1 MRYHIEWAY
10 IATLPLQGG
19 KNNFCVL
26 YDEVEKD
33 WSLTFPQAISLA
45 RRMGKKKYGEYGYEV
60 TVTAL
65 DKCGTP
71 SDKGKI
77 YSQGRLLQ
85 LDFYV
90 YAPLAQLDRAT
101 AF

>member
-10 IATLPLQGG
+10 LSEN
-19 KNNFCVL
+19 KCKVL

-45 RRMGKKKYGEYGYEV
+45 RRMGVKKYGDWGYEV

-65 DKCGTP
+65 DKCGSP
-71 SDKGKI
+71 SDRGKI
-77 YSQGRLLQ
+77 YSQGRLL
-85 LDFYV
+85 
-90 YAPLAQLDRAT
+90 
-101 AF
+101 

>member
-10 IATLPLQGG
+10 LSDNKI
-19 KNNFCVL
+19 KVL

-45 RRMGKKKYGEYGYEV
+45 RRMGVKKYGEYGYEV

-65 DKCGTP
+65 DKCGSP
-71 SDKGKI
+71 SDRGKI
-77 YSQGRLLQ
+77 YSQGRLL
-85 LDFYV
+85 
-90 YAPLAQLDRAT
+90 
-101 AF
+101 

>member
-10 IATLPLQGG
+10 LSDDKI
-19 KNNFCVL
+19 KVL

-45 RRMGKKKYGEYGYEV
+45 RRMGVKKYGEYGYEV

-65 DKCGTP
+65 DKCGSP
-71 SDKGKI
+71 SDRGRI
-77 YSQGRLLQ
+77 YSQGRLL
-85 LDFYV
+85 
-90 YAPLAQLDRAT
+90 
-101 AF
+101 

>member
-10 IATLPLQGG
+10 LAEDKIR
-19 KNNFCVL
+19 VL

-45 RRMGKKKYGEYGYEV
+45 RRMGKKKYGDWGYEV

-65 DKCGTP
+65 DKCATP
-71 SDKGKI
+71 SDKRQ
-77 YSQGRLLQ
+77 YWSQGRLL
-85 LDFYV
+85 
-90 YAPLAQLDRAT
+90 
-101 AF
+101 

>member
-10 IATLPLQGG
+10 LASDNIR
-19 KNNFCVL
+19 VL

-45 RRMGKKKYGEYGYEV
+45 RRMGSKKYGDWSYEV

-65 DKCGTP
+65 DKCGSP
-71 SDKGKI
+71 EDRRF
-77 YSQGRLLQ
+77 YRALDPQGRLL
-85 LDFYV
+85 
-90 YAPLAQLDRAT
+90 
-101 AF
+101 

>member
-10 IATLPLQGG
+10 LSDDKI
-19 KNNFCVL
+19 KVL

-45 RRMGKKKYGEYGYEV
+45 RRMGAKKYGEYGYEV

-65 DKCGTP
+65 DKCGSP
-71 SDKGKI
+71 SDRGKI
-77 YSQGRLLQ
+77 YSQGRLL
-85 LDFYV
+85 
-90 YAPLAQLDRAT
+90 
-101 AF
+101 

>member
-10 IATLPLQGG
+10 LSDDKI
-19 KNNFCVL
+19 KVL

-45 RRMGKKKYGEYGYEV
+45 RRMGVKKYGEYGYEV

-65 DKCGTP
+65 DKCGSP
-71 SDKGKI
+71 SDRGKI
-77 YSQGRLLQ
+77 YSQGRLL
-85 LDFYV
+85 
-90 YAPLAQLDRAT
+90 
-101 AF
+101 

>member
-10 IATLPLQGG
+10 LSDDKI
-19 KNNFCVL
+19 KVL

-45 RRMGKKKYGEYGYEV
+45 RRMGVKKYGDYGYEV

-65 DKCGTP
+65 DKCGSP
-71 SDKGKI
+71 SDRGKI
-77 YSQGRLLQ
+77 YSQGRLL
-85 LDFYV
+85 
-90 YAPLAQLDRAT
+90 
-101 AF
+101 

>member
-10 IATLPLQGG
+10 LSDDET
-19 KNNFCVL
+19 KVF

-45 RRMGKKKYGEYGYEV
+45 RRMGVKKYGYYGYEV

-65 DKCGTP
+65 DKCGSP
-71 SDKGKI
+71 SDRGKI
-77 YSQGRLLQ
+77 YSQGRLL
-85 LDFYV
+85 
-90 YAPLAQLDRAT
+90 
-101 AF
+101 